1 MIEIESLKWGPDGL
15 LPVVTQDLATGTVLM
30 QAWVNREALAKTI
43 ESGQATYWSRS
54 RQSLWVKGETSGNRQ
69 PIRAIRTD
77 CDADSL
83 LYVVEQT
90 GVACHEG
97 TFSCFTKAI
106 AGAPEVAVAQAQA
119 GVASRDGAANTQ
131 AGARTGATDI
141 PVSVGG
147 IAAGAQTATQAGAQP
162 AAIGEILAQVEA
174 VLRKRKVA
182 ADPGSYTAKLFA
194 KGPDAYCKKIG
205 EEATEVVLAVKNG
218 DRENLAFEVADVWFH
233 TLVAL
238 VDNGIGTAEVAAQ
251 LQARQ
256 GKRRESK

>member
-54 RQSLWVKGETSGNRQ
+54 RQSLWLKGETSGNRQ

-106 AGAPEVAVAQAQA
+106 AGAPSQT
-119 GVASRDGAANTQ
+119 GAPDL
-131 AGARTGATDI
+131 GARRSTTGLAASGESAAAPTGANAASEVGA
-141 PVSVGG
+141 PVTAQG
-147 IAAGAQTATQAGAQP
+147 IATST
-162 AAIGEILAQVEA
+162 AIGEILAEVEA
-174 VLRKRKVA
+174 VLRERKVT

-218 DRENLAFEVADVWFH
+218 DKENLAFEVADVWFH

>member
-1 MIEIESLKWGPDGL
+1 MIEMESLKWGPDGL

-43 ESGQATYWSRS
+43 ESGYATYWSRS
-54 RQSLWVKGETSGNRQ
+54 RQSLWVKGETSGHLQ

-77 CDADSL
+77 CDGDSL
-83 LYVVEQT
+83 LYVVEQQ

-106 AGAPEVAVAQAQA
+106 AGAPSQ
-119 GVASRDGAANTQ
+119 SGA
-131 AGARTGATDI
+131 
-141 PVSVGG
+141 PE
-147 IAAGAQTATQAGAQP
+147 AAPTSTNP
-162 AAIGEILAQVEA
+162 LIGEVLAQVEA
-174 VLRKRKVA
+174 VLRERKVT

-218 DRENLAFEVADVWFH
+218 DRENLALEVADVWFH

-238 VDNGIGTAEVAAQ
+238 VDNGLGTDAVAEQ
-251 LQARQ
+251 LKSRQ
-256 GKRRESK
+256 GKRREQK

>member
-43 ESGQATYWSRS
+43 ESGYATYWSRS
-54 RQSLWVKGETSGNRQ
+54 RQSLWLKGETSGNRQ

-97 TFSCFTKAI
+97 TFSCFTKPL
-106 AGAPEVAVAQAQA
+106 AGAPDLAGATSESAQA
-119 GVASRDGAANTQ
+119 GAAADQ
-131 AGARTGATDI
+131 
-141 PVSVGG
+141 S
-147 IAAGAQTATQAGAQP
+147 AQLP
-162 AAIGEILAQVEA
+162 AIGTILTQVEA
-174 VLRKRKVA
+174 VLRERKIS
-182 ADPGSYTAKLFA
+182 ADPGSYTAKLF
-194 KGPDAYCKKIG
+194 KTGPDSYCKKIG

-218 DRENLAFEVADVWFH
+218 DLENLAFEVADVWFH

-238 VDNGIGTAEVAAQ
+238 VDNGLSTADVAAQ
-251 LQARQ
+251 LQSRQ
-256 GKRRESK
+256 GKRRGQP